1 MPHGPEVPP
10 NSKGGAVSIR
20 DIRKNFGSV
29 SALDGIGLDIC
40 AGEFFALLGPS
51 GCGKTT
57 LLRIIAGLDNAD
69 AGAILLD
76 GKELNVPAHERP
88 INTVFQSYALFPHL
102 TVRENIAF
110 GLRMK
115 KRPADEIA
123 RRVDAIMKLVE
134 VSSLGSRMAS
144 EISGGQRQR
153 VALARALI
161 NEPKVLLLDEPL
173 AAIDQKLRKQL
184 QSELKALQRR
194 LGLTFIYV
202 THDQEE
208 ALGFSD
214 RLAVLNHGRVEQVG
228 APREVYDHPR
238 SRFVAEFI
246 GGGNFIEAELTGS
259 GAQTSFGT
267 LRVQSEK
274 RGKALIYFRPEAVQI
289 GSGFSGEIVEVH
301 FAGAETIFTVRC
313 GSDLI
318 KVATRERFEI
328 GQMILL
334 NVSPE
339 AIDVF

>member
-1 MPHGPEVPP
+1 MPPGPEAQS
-10 NSKGGAVSIR
+10 NSTGGAVSIL
-20 DIRKNFGSV
+20 DVRKNFGSV
-29 SALDGIGLDIC
+29 KALDGIALEIC
-40 AGEFFALLGPS
+40 AGEFFALLGPY

-57 LLRIIAGLDNAD
+57 LLRIIAGLERAD
-69 AGAILLD
+69 AGTIFLD

-102 TVRENIAF
+102 TVGENIAF

-134 VSSLGSRMAS
+134 VSSLALRKPSQ
-144 EISGGQRQR
+144 ISGGQRQR

-173 AAIDQKLRKQL
+173 AAVDQKLRKQL

-246 GGGNFIEAELTGS
+246 GGGNFIEAELADS

-267 LRVQSEK
+267 LRIQTQK
-274 RGKALIYFRPEAVQI
+274 RGKGTIYFRPEAVEI
-289 GSGFSGEIVEVH
+289 GSGFSGEIVDAN
-301 FAGAETIFTVRC
+301 FAGAETILTVRC

-328 GQMILL
+328 GQMISL
-334 NVSPE
+334 NVRPE